1 MKRLC
6 YAPPFLSKKSE
17 KSLQEL
23 GILPGL
29 EGTYRF
35 ESKPPE
41 VDAAFVSHGHLDHSA
56 YLTFINRQTP
66 VYCGETTKIIL
77 QALSE
82 MRRHD
87 LKFEI
92 DGIDFRTF
100 RTGDRKKIGCL
111 EIEPVQVD
119 CSISVSM
126 ASLFTLRLAQ

>member
-1 MKRLC
+1 
-6 YAPPFLSKKSE
+6 
-17 KSLQEL
+17 
-23 GILPGL
+23 
-29 EGTYRF
+29 
-35 ESKPPE
+35 
-41 VDAAFVSHGHLDHSA
+41 
-56 YLTFINRQTP
+56 
-66 VYCGETTKIIL
+66 
-77 QALSE
+77 

-100 RTGDRKKIGCL
+100 RTGDRKKSGCL